1 MDWISERLCLRA
13 NPPVFYTSAIFAIVF
28 VLISTVFAEHIGAFF
43 GAVTEQVLRAFGWFY
58 VLTITAFVLFLVA
71 IAASRY
77 GRIRLGSDHDQPAYS
92 NPVWFGMLFAAGIGT
107 ILMFFG

>member
-1 MDWISERLCLRA
+1 MDWISERLGLRT
-13 NPPVFYTSAIFAIVF
+13 NPPVFYTSAVLAIVF
-28 VLISTVFAEHIGAFF
+28 VLLSTVFAEQIGAFF

-77 GRIRLGSDHDQPAYS
+77 GSMRLGANKDQYANSD
-92 NPVWFGMLFAAGIGT
+92 T
-107 ILMFFG
+107 LMVEKP